1 MRKSDYHFHDPKGEH
16 YDELCDV
23 DASPNAPAWLDMLRN
38 MWADQPEK
46 EARYADL
53 FRRLRITPG
62 ERILEVGSG
71 AGGVARL
78 LARLTHGQNSI
89 VAVDPSRLA
98 IAEARRL
105 TAEAD
110 LAEAIDFRVMD
121 GRALDLPDAVFDV
134 ALCTRTL
141 VHAREPETILSEM
154 VRVLR
159 PGGRLLALE
168 PDRDGLLS
176 SAPRDEVN
184 RLLWSRRRSLNPQIG
199 RHLYG
204 LLRRAGLADVE
215 VVPTYRMS
223 TAPPSPAAALEVRQA
238 LELRSGDYWELVE
251 AGLVDAAA
259 LEEYAEGLEEAA
271 RTGIFFR
278 FDLEFCA
285 VGTKPAT
292 SASAA
297 VSPETVN
304 PARSDAGS

>member
-1 MRKSDYHFHDPKGEH
+1 M
-16 YDELCDV
+16 
-23 DASPNAPAWLDMLRN
+23 
-38 MWADQPEK
+38 
-46 EARYADL
+46 
-53 FRRLRITPG
+53 
-62 ERILEVGSG
+62 
-71 AGGVARL
+71 
-78 LARLTHGQNSI
+78 
-89 VAVDPSRLA
+89 DPSRLA

-105 TAEAD
+105 TAEAG
-110 LAEAIDFRVMD
+110 LAAAIDFRAMD
-121 GRALDLPDAVFDV
+121 GRALDFPDAAFDV
-134 ALCTRTL
+134 ALCARTL

-168 PDRDGLLS
+168 PDRDGLIS

-204 LLRRAGLADVE
+204 LFRRAGLADVE

-297 VSPETVN
+297 VSPEIAN